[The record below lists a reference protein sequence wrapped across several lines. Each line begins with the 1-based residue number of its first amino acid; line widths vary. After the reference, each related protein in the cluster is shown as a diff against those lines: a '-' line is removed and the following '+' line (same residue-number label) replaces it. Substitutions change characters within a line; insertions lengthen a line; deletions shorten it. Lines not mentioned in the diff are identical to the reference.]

1 MIFVTGG
8 TGLVGS
14 HILLKLSQQG
24 KNFRA
29 LKRGKSSLKVCEKV
43 FKYYNAIEL
52 YQKINWVEG
61 DILDLGSLEE
71 TIQGYKYRMNLRVV
85 NEYAWSM
92 DLLQHVFE
100 ITSI

>member
-29 LKRGKSSLKVCEKV
+29 LKRDKSSLKVCEKV

-61 DILDLGSLEE
+61 DILDLGSF
-71 TIQGYKYRMNLRVV
+71 RRDNSR
-85 NEYAWSM
+85 
-92 DLLQHVFE
+92 LQYG
-100 ITSI
+100 ITLCCYCFFFTL